1 MKTKILLLVIGLA
14 FIGCRPIYQ
23 TEYIHTKDSI
33 YNTIYDS
40 IYIKEYQKN
49 ETIFIETNK
58 IKYEY
63 KYQYKVDTIKDT
75 IQTTKYI
82 NRTQKVKQKG
92 WKGYL
97 WGFGTALFLMIGLFI
112 YKRFR

>member
-1 MKTKILLLVIGLA
+1 MSCKSAQQIQYINKTDSV
-14 FIGCRPIYQ
+14 
-23 TEYIHTKDSI
+23 YIENTIRDSI
-33 YNTIYDS
+33 FINQYK
-40 IYIKEYQKN
+40 KED
-49 ETIFIETNK
+49 TIFIVKEKFT
-58 IKYEY
+58 IQT
-63 KYQYKVDTIKDT
+63 QYKDRIVKDT